1 MLDPTMCFIMPFF
14 FCIAEAT
21 LPDKQTPNLDPP
33 DLVGATTLHTVAA
46 VSTGTVLLIG

>member
-1 MLDPTMCFIMPFF
+1 MLDPTMCLFMPL

-21 LPDKQTPNLDPP
+21 LPDTQTPSLDPP

>member
-1 MLDPTMCFIMPFF
+1 MLDPTMCLFMPF

-46 VSTGTVLLIG
+46 ISTGTVLLIG